1 MSEPIISPLA
11 VYLKNNGEEKMTIK
25 ELYRYALNNCIE
37 NLPFRYGYVDDD
49 GVYRPHDFDFADFE
63 YDAEEVTML
72 FSEDALKALADKML
86 EEVTMNYAGIEEGFE
101 VYRCSRCQADVYHT
115 IYWYDYCPGCGRKIK
130 EWK

>member
-49 GVYRPHDFDFADFE
+49 GVYRPHDFDFADFG
-63 YDAEEVTML
+63 
-72 FSEDALKALADKML
+72 
-86 EEVTMNYAGIEEGFE
+86 YAGSIPPNKNGNIRH
-101 VYRCSRCQADVYHT
+101 VCC
-115 IYWYDYCPGCGRKIK
+115 
-130 EWK
+130 